1 MLGHYLSEGVNP
13 DAEMDGS
20 DDCWF
25 TYDDSD
31 VRLTTRDCVCQLRDE
46 SAYILFYHR
55 EVRGQQYPALGPHDW
70 IHKHFHYCSPTNYCK
85 ICQIISE
92 YVFSLLAA
100 VKQPHIKEKT
110 HEH

>member
-20 DDCWF
+20 EDCWF

-55 EVRGQQYPALGPHDW
+55 EVRGQQYPALGPPD
-70 IHKHFHYCSPTNYCK
+70 
-85 ICQIISE
+85 
-92 YVFSLLAA
+92 
-100 VKQPHIKEKT
+100 
-110 HEH
+110 

>member
-20 DDCWF
+20 EDCWF

-55 EVRGQQYPALGPHDW
+55 EVRGQQYPALGPPDSISIFIIVH
-70 IHKHFHYCSPTNYCK
+70 T
-85 ICQIISE
+85 QIIAKS
-92 YVFSLLAA
+92 VRLLVNMFSHTQL
-100 VKQPHIKEKT
+100 
-110 HEH
+110 